1 MNEDKPELD
10 LEICFPDYIPDA
22 DRDDDEMYH
31 IKSAFDTALNYIEK
45 KIFVQYM
52 ELGGTYTAL
61 ARYYGVTP
69 PTAKA
74 TINKIRQKIYDNL

>member
-1 MNEDKPELD
+1 MTEKPELNVE
-10 LEICFPDYIPDA
+10 LCLPDYIPNA

-31 IKSAFDTALNYIEK
+31 IKNAFDKGLNYIEK
-45 KIFVQYM
+45 KIFIQYM

-61 ARYYGVTP
+61 ARFYGVTP

-74 TINKIRQKIYDNL
+74 TITRIRQKIYDNL